1 MRDGELRKLSPYFV
15 PKILANAAAGRISMD
30 FKLRGPNLAAAT
42 GVRDVGALHR
52 GRVSR
57 ASAR

>member
-1 MRDGELRKLSPYFV
+1 MRDGELRKLSPHCV

-30 FKLRGPNLAAAT
+30 FKLRGRICVARAAAAWRT
-42 GVRDVGALHR
+42 AS